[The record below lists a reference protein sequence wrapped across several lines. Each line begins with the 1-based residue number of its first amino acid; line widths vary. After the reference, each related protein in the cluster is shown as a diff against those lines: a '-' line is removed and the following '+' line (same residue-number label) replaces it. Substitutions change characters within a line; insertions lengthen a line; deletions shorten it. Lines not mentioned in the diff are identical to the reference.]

1 MEKRLEMEE
10 IGEKKNC
17 MVGNM
22 GGKKTWWGPVVF
34 HLGPQK
40 EEKSKKKILGFTALD
55 IKVKRLLYSLLFIYY
70 FFSLT

>member
-40 EEKSKKKILGFTALD
+40 IFSPNWREIQKENMG
-55 IKVKRLLYSLLFIYY
+55 LYCFRH
-70 FFSLT
+70 